1 MVARR
6 KQVQI
11 FGKVLEKRFEAKQT
25 RHMKFSAEVAQ
36 VLKILSRAI
45 NIAVRNVET
54 TLEVHTKVVEEA
66 LEIMKLTSAKS
77 VDSLRVKRT
86 EEQTVQ
92 IENTEKLTPEES
104 ISYRSLVMKLAYVAH
119 DRVDIVDAVKCLTRQ
134 TNVLKWTYVRTQ
146 DAGSKLREEQEMRVD
161 VSTSNV

>member
-1 MVARR
+1 MVAQR

-45 NIAVRNVET
+45 NIAVRNDET

-66 LEIMKLTSAKS
+66 LEIMKLTSANKCRIRYVS
-77 VDSLRVKRT
+77 RGLKNKRCRSR
-86 EEQTVQ
+86 
-92 IENTEKLTPEES
+92 TP
-104 ISYRSLVMKLAYVAH
+104 RSP
-119 DRVDIVDAVKCLTRQ
+119 RQ
-134 TNVLKWTYVRTQ
+134 RSRFRIAAW
-146 DAGSKLREEQEMRVD
+146 
-161 VSTSNV
+161 

>member
-11 FGKVLEKRFEAKQT
+11 FGNVLEKRFEAKQT
-25 RHMKFSAEVAQ
+25 RHMKFSSEVAQ
-36 VLKILSRAI
+36 VLKILNRAI

-66 LEIMKLTSAKS
+66 LEIMKLTSAES
-77 VDSLRVKRT
+77 VASLRVKRT

-104 ISYRSLVMKLAYVAH
+104 ISYRSLVMK
-119 DRVDIVDAVKCLTRQ
+119 
-134 TNVLKWTYVRTQ
+134 
-146 DAGSKLREEQEMRVD
+146 
-161 VSTSNV
+161 